1 MPAIQSLAESAI
13 SLVLFQQ
20 HWSDGFN
27 RRGLP
32 LLSVLLTSSFEAFP
46 NATMSDN
53 KRGSPLAGPKAST
66 LSKCT
71 PILVMLPP
79 LFLSVALIALQSRV
93 MLGSWRVYINENLSA
108 ISAAKQILAGVM
120 GALQV
125 SAVLAI
131 LFNFPARTRLAH
143 PTSGSRLDTLGLM
156 SALSVPRMDWNL
168 PKSRWLFVFIAIGF
182 AHGPAALWA
191 SAITPLPTTRSLPR
205 GSMMLPGFSEASK
218 DLWDQFTSA
227 HYFSMENCT
236 VQSQTSSSV
245 TNCPIPY
252 RQNALLNTAREAT
265 APKISEPRIHSK
277 LDSPAWTYYGR
288 SYGAGSSVGLQ
299 LNSSTTTTS
308 DIPENFQLN
317 NYSFEETGYN
327 ASVQCHYDS
336 QSNLTF
342 KYKINQEDVG
352 LFRLQGTLPGMNETV
367 FDPVIA
373 GCGRLTH
380 EQKCENPNRAPMF
393 AWFANNEQQQYEVG
407 IKATSWYKDD
417 FDNITCSLEFVPTVF
432 TVAVNVTSKSI
443 NVTAGDTNIADPDPT
458 QILKKNTVLSLKFL
472 STMSL
477 SLYVSV
483 LGDAFSANLNTTK
496 QVFPDMARHDA
507 ALRAT
512 QDSFEAI
519 LDDILGVYGS
529 SQISIQNDTTT
540 KGIQGSFDSY
550 RIGKPLVHI
559 FTLVLNLLIVLGILI
574 EVFRTRF
581 WRDLPKYDMM
591 DFKSTVT
598 AASFGGKDISRK
610 IQAQSPEKWA
620 ADPGDR
626 KLGEIE
632 VCLRQ
637 GKTDEPMI
645 IPYHN
650 SSLLQDEANGDDM
663 EMDERTAPF
672 ESDPYEGAAS
682 VWSPIGQP
690 EE

>member
-1 MPAIQSLAESAI
+1 
-13 SLVLFQQ
+13 
-20 HWSDGFN
+20 
-27 RRGLP
+27 
-32 LLSVLLTSSFEAFP
+32 
-46 NATMSDN
+46 
-53 KRGSPLAGPKAST
+53 
-66 LSKCT
+66 
-71 PILVMLPP
+71 
-79 LFLSVALIALQSRV
+79 

-108 ISAAKQILAGVM
+108 VSAAKQILAGVM

-131 LFNFPARTRLAH
+131 LFNFPTRTRLAH
-143 PTSGSRLDTLGLM
+143 PTSGVRLDTLGLM

-191 SAITPLPTTRSLPR
+191 SAITPLPTKSSLTR
-205 GSMMLPGFSEASK
+205 GSMMVPGFSEASN

-227 HYFSMENCT
+227 HYFSMKNCS
-236 VQSQTSSSV
+236 VQSQPPSFV

-265 APKISEPRIHSK
+265 ASNISEPRSHSK

-288 SYGAGSSVGLQ
+288 SYGTGSSVGLK
-299 LNSSTTTTS
+299 LNGTNTTG
-308 DIPENFQLN
+308 DIPENFQLDT
-317 NYSFEETGYN
+317 YSFEETGYN
-327 ASVQCHYDS
+327 ASVQCYYDT
-336 QSNLTF
+336 QPNNLMF
-342 KYKINQEDVG
+342 KYGTKQDDVG

-373 GCGRLTH
+373 GCGTLTH
-380 EQKCENPNRAPMF
+380 KKNCENPNRATMF
-393 AWFANNEQQQYEVG
+393 AWFANNHQHQYEVG
-407 IKATSWYKDD
+407 IRATSWYKDD
-417 FDNITCSLEFVPTVF
+417 FDNIQCSLEFVPTVF
-432 TVAVNVTSKSI
+432 TVTVNVTRQSI
-443 NVTAGDTNIADPDPT
+443 NVTAKGTTTTDPDPT
-458 QILKKNTVLSLKFL
+458 DLLKKNTVLSLKFL

-496 QVFPDMARHDA
+496 QNFPDMAPPDA

-512 QDSFEAI
+512 EDSFEAI

-529 SQISIQNDTTT
+529 SQISMHHDMTRSNI
-540 KGIQGSFDSY
+540 KGCFDSY
-550 RIGKPLVHI
+550 RIGQPLVHTL
-559 FTLVLNLLIVLGILI
+559 TLVLNLLIVLGILI
-574 EVFRTRF
+574 EAFRTRF

-591 DFKSTVT
+591 DLKSTVT
-598 AASFGGKDISRK
+598 AASFGGKAISRK

-632 VCLRQ
+632 VCLHQ
-637 GKTDEPMI
+637 DKSSEPMI

-650 SSLLQDEANGDDM
+650 GLLQDEADGDGI
-663 EMDERTAPF
+663 EMDRPTAPL

-682 VWSPIGQP
+682 VWSPLGLP